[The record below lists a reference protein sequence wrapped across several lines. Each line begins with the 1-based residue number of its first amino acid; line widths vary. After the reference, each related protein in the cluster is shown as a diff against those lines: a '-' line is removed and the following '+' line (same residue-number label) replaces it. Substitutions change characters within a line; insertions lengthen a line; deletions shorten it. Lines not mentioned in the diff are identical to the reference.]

1 MLKSSFNE
9 RGMPMN
15 GELAALA
22 LKALDGLSLRA
33 EATAQNIANAGTP
46 GYRPLAVSFEKA
58 LADAAGLG
66 SDAVAAF
73 RPRVAQAK
81 ALFGSDALRLDLEL
95 QTATATAS
103 RYAAIVEVLK
113 REVQLQTL
121 GLTGGR

>member
-1 MLKSSFNE
+1 
-9 RGMPMN
+9 MN

-66 SDAVAAF
+66 SDAVAVF